1 VDGPKE
7 GGGESRKA
15 AAAAAAAAPTCGDQ
29 VESSEDESDD

>member
-29 VESSEDESDD
+29 VESNKDESDD